1 MNPRT
6 LLPWLG
12 RALAAVLAWLA
23 RALGG
28 WDTTLSLMFAVMGLD
43 LLTGLLVSL
52 AGKSDKTKG
61 GGFLSGVFFQGL
73 TRKLMMLLLV
83 MLATALDGLM
93 GTDGVCRLAVIG
105 FYAANEGLS
114 IVENAALLG
123 LPFPQALLAVLERM
137 KQQGEDT
144 EIKH

>member
-1 MNPRT
+1 MNPRA

-12 RALAAVLAWLA
+12 RALAAAIAWLA

-28 WDTTLSLMFAVMGLD
+28 WDTTLSLMFAIMGLD

-52 AGKSDKTKG
+52 AGKSDKTAG
-61 GGFLSGVFFQGL
+61 GGFLSGAFFQGL

-123 LPFPQALLAVLERM
+123 LPFPQGLLAVLERM
-137 KQQGEDT
+137 REQGD
-144 EIKH
+144 KPQS